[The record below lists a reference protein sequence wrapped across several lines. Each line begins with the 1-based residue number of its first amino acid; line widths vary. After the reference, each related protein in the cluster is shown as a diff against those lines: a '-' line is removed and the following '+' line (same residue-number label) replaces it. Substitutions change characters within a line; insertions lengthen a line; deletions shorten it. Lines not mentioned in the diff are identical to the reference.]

1 MSLHAEPKTAA
12 QSLALH
18 LETNYGLQLDPA
30 RHGLLCADLDQHL
43 RAVAAGAQKRVFLH
57 QPDSALPLRPDTTI
71 PHPFVPGT
79 VDLPLCGDCGGPED
93 SLIHRNPLIPG
104 TIVTAYYQD
113 GTSKTGPAPLPLVA
127 LPSGAPLVEWETMPP
142 VADLP
147 CLWPVPEP
155 DGPPPT
161 NLAVGTVYYADGTS
175 ATGVLPLPD
184 TSPGGAPRV
193 PATVPEPDVTAELD
207 AAGPPAI
214 EQQPPAQEPPNAA
227 A

>member
-43 RAVAAGAQKRVFLH
+43 RAYAAAAGPPPANLEVGTQISDYF
-57 QPDSALPLRPDTTI
+57 DASAA
-71 PHPFVPGT
+71 GT
-79 VDLPLCGDCGGPED
+79 L
-93 SLIHRNPLIPG
+93 
-104 TIVTAYYQD
+104 
-113 GTSKTGPAPLPLVA
+113 
-127 LPSGAPLVEWETMPP
+127 
-142 VADLP
+142 
-147 CLWPVPEP
+147 
-155 DGPPPT
+155 PT
-161 NLAVGTVYYADGTS
+161 NLAVGTVYYTDGTS

-193 PATVPEPDVTAELD
+193 RLTVPEPDVTAELD

>member
-43 RAVAAGAQKRVFLH
+43 RTYAAA
-57 QPDSALPLRPDTTI
+57 A
-71 PHPFVPGT
+71 
-79 VDLPLCGDCGGPED
+79 
-93 SLIHRNPLIPG
+93 
-104 TIVTAYYQD
+104 
-113 GTSKTGPAPLPLVA
+113 
-127 LPSGAPLVEWETMPP
+127 
-142 VADLP
+142 
-147 CLWPVPEP
+147 
-155 DGPPPT
+155 GPPPA
-161 NLAVGTVYYADGTS
+161 NLEVGTVYYADGTS

>member
-1 MSLHAEPKTAA
+1 MSLHAKPKTAA

-18 LETNYGLQLDPA
+18 LEMNYGLQLDPA

-43 RAVAAGAQKRVFLH
+43 RAIAAGAQKRVFLH

-113 GTSKTGPAPLPLVA
+113 GTSKTGPAPLPLAA

-142 VADLP
+142 VADL
-147 CLWPVPEP
+147 
-155 DGPPPT
+155 
-161 NLAVGTVYYADGTS
+161 
-175 ATGVLPLPD
+175 
-184 TSPGGAPRV
+184 PRV

-214 EQQPPAQEPPNAA
+214 EEQPPAQEPPNAA